1 MIYKFAKILVN
12 KNAIKPNYSPKW
24 GKFEMKEILWGFLP
38 FLLGILVKIL
48 LQHWLAPAHDVNK
61 PNTSTSTIKTLFF
74 VSECDDTDRDVSCLI
89 TPVTRTFVQYSMLL
103 RI

>member
-1 MIYKFAKILVN
+1 MGIFAFFAGNSGENFVTTLAGTCARCKQTKHVN
-12 KNAIKPNYSPKW
+12 
-24 GKFEMKEILWGFLP
+24 
-38 FLLGILVKIL
+38 
-48 LQHWLAPAHDVNK
+48 VNDK
-61 PNTSTSTIKTLFF
+61 DAFF